1 MQGLT
6 EKQVQAS
13 RSKYGLNELKQKKTK
28 SKIKILSEILK
39 DPIIL
44 IMIGAMILSVLSNWE
59 DSHFSEAIVIFTLVL
74 INVVISFVQ
83 EVKTLAKLKSLE
95 KMNEDSVIVIREG
108 KKQQIKAKQLVV
120 GDLVELK
127 LGSIAR
133 ADLRVIVS
141 HDLKVDE
148 SFLTGETDLVSKNND
163 MLIYSNSPI
172 KNGYGQ
178 AIVTHVGMQ
187 TKIGQIAQSVD
198 EVVVGKSQLE
208 LKILQVTKVLLKIA
222 IVVAIA
228 IFILTFLTTNSLETS
243 FSFAISILIATVPEG
258 LATVLA
264 IVLTFMAQK
273 MAQNKAL
280 IKKTALLET
289 LGEVSFVCTDKTGTI
304 TENKMQ
310 VTEAKYY
317 VEEQLAR
324 QIISS
329 VVDQDSPTTFAIS
342 KYLEQFNSELIDQSK
357 VLAMIPFSSTIKK
370 SLHLIEVDSKKQ
382 VVIIGAPDVLSQDID
397 ILDDVKEYASEGLRT
412 ILISY
417 AKVEA
422 DFELNLES
430 DLNLEPLCLFGIQDP
445 PKLSAIDTVNEF
457 HLAKIQPVMITGD
470 NEITAKAIAMQTN
483 IINGSDDICLS
494 KQQLDQLNDEE
505 FANIV
510 EHVKVYSRVSP
521 MDKVRIISALQK
533 QGNIVAMSGDGT
545 NDSIA
550 LKKAN
555 VGIAMGI
562 NGTDIAK
569 DAADL
574 ILLDDQF
581 QTISV
586 AIQGGRLIFA
596 NLRKFIR
603 QMLTSNTAHTS
614 SILLALLLALCTG
627 KNLVLPLTPI
637 LILWIN
643 IVSDAIPCLAL
654 GLEQAENDLMKH
666 EPVDPNLNIL
676 TKSMIFEI
684 LLRGITI
691 GLFVLIA
698 FKFTLLNTADIEMA
712 RTVGFV
718 VLSFGQLIHI
728 FDARSE
734 KTIYQKN
741 PFSNKWVIITV
752 LISASLN
759 LLLIYS
765 PLNLV
770 FELEV
775 IGFKILF
782 MAILFSS
789 FPTFFYSL
797 GKLLLIRRGKNAR
810 EN

>member
-13 RSKYGLNELKQKKTK
+13 RNKYGLNELKQKKTK

-95 KMNEDSVIVIREG
+95 KMNEDNVIVIREG

-133 ADLRVIVS
+133 ADLRITVS

-163 MLIYSNSPI
+163 MLIFSNSPV

-178 AIVTHVGMQ
+178 AIVIHVGMQ

-198 EVVVGKSQLE
+198 DVVVGKSQLE

-228 IFILTFLTTNSLETS
+228 IFILTLLTTKSLEIS

-310 VTEAKYY
+310 VTETKYY
-317 VEEQLAR
+317 TKEQLAR

-342 KYLEQFNSELIDQSK
+342 KYLEQFNNELIDQSK

-382 VVIIGAPDVLSQDID
+382 VVVIGAPDVLSQNKD
-397 ILDDVKEYASEGLRT
+397 ILDDVKEYAREGLRT

-422 DFELNLES
+422 DFELKLES

-483 IINGSDDICLS
+483 IINGSEDICLS

-533 QGNIVAMSGDGT
+533 RGNIVAMSGDGT

-698 FKFTLLNTADIEMA
+698 FKFTFSNTADIEMA

-734 KTIYQKN
+734 NTIYQKN

-752 LISASLN
+752 LISACLN

-770 FELEV
+770 FDLEV

>member
-1 MQGLT
+1 MNGLT
-6 EKQVQAS
+6 EKQVQVS
-13 RSKYGLNELKQKKTK
+13 RDKYGLNVLKQRKQKTK
-28 SKIKILSEILK
+28 SKILLEILK

-44 IMIGAMILSVLSNWE
+44 IMLGAMILSILSNV
-59 DSHFSEAIVIFTLVL
+59 DDKHFSEAFVIMLLVV

-95 KMNEDSVIVIREG
+95 QMNEDKVVVIRAG
-108 KKQQIKAKQLVV
+108 KKMQIKAKYLVV

-127 LGSIAR
+127 IGAIAR
-133 ADLRVIVS
+133 ADMQVIVS
-141 HDLKVDE
+141 HDLRVDE
-148 SFLTGETDLVSKNND
+148 SFLTGETDLVYKD
-163 MLIYSNSPI
+163 EEKCIYSNSPI
-172 KNGYGQ
+172 KNGYGY
-178 AIVTHVGMQ
+178 ASVTQVGMN
-187 TKIGQIAQSVD
+187 TKIGEIAQSVD
-198 EVVVGKSQLE
+198 EVLVVKSQLE
-208 LKILQVTKVLLKIA
+208 LKILQITKILLKIA
-222 IVVAIA
+222 ICVGII
-228 IFILTFLTTNSLETS
+228 IFVLTLLTTKSLEIS

-304 TENKMQ
+304 TENNMQ

-317 VEEQLAR
+317 ESEQ
-324 QIISS
+324 ITHCMVSS
-329 VVDQDSPTTFAIS
+329 VVDQDSPTTTAIS
-342 KYLEQFNSELIDQSK
+342 KYLEQFQMISKGSLI
-357 VLAMIPFSSTIKK
+357 VEAIIPFSSTIKK
-370 SLHLIEVDSKKQ
+370 SMHLVTNKNEKQ
-382 VVIIGAPDVLSQDID
+382 VIAIGAPDVLVQSDQV
-397 ILDDVKEYASEGLRT
+397 LADVKKYASAGLRT
-412 ILISY
+412 ILVAS
-417 AKVEA
+417 A
-422 DFELNLES
+422 DVSGDYELSVNTPSLK
-430 DLNLEPLCLFGIQDP
+430 PLCLFGIQDP
-445 PKLSAIDTVNEF
+445 PKISAIDTVNEF
-457 HLAKIQPVMITGD
+457 HQAHIQPVMITGD

-483 IINGSDDICLS
+483 IINNDDDICLN
-494 KQQLDQLNDEE
+494 KHELDQLSDQE
-505 FANIV
+505 FGEIV

-521 MDKVRIISALQK
+521 TDKVRIVSALQAK
-533 QGNIVAMSGDGT
+533 GNIVAMTGDGT

-555 VGIAMGI
+555 VGIAMGV

-586 AIQGGRLIFA
+586 AIQGGRLIFT

-603 QMLTSNTAHTS
+603 QMLTSNTAHTA
-614 SILLALLLALCTG
+614 SILLTLLLSLCTG
-627 KNLVLPLTPI
+627 QYLVLPLTPI

-654 GLEQAENDLMKH
+654 GLEQPESNIMQKR
-666 EPVDPNLNIL
+666 PIDPDLNIL
-676 TKSMIFEI
+676 TKTMIIEI

-698 FKFTLLNTADIEMA
+698 FKYALAQTQDVQVA
-712 RTVGFV
+712 RTVGFI

-734 KTIYQKN
+734 NTIYQKN
-741 PFSNKWVIITV
+741 PFSNKWLIITV
-752 LISASLN
+752 LISACLN
-759 LLLIYS
+759 LLIVYS
-765 PLNLV
+765 PLNII
-770 FELEV
+770 FELKV
-775 IGFKILF
+775 VKLKILVV
-782 MAILFSS
+782 AILFAS

-797 GKLLLIRRGKNAR
+797 GKLVVIKRGKNAR
-810 EN
+810 KN